1 VWLEIAD
8 REGLLLAALDG
19 AVGRDGQQSW
29 HDCREDAARTPG
41 TDDVAFAHA
50 VVERLAREE
59 RADTTRLYAMGMSL
73 GGMMTYRLALEL
85 TPPLVAFA
93 AMGASMAENS
103 DCAPPGRP
111 VSALIIH
118 GTDDPLVPYEGG
130 EVAPQ
135 RPGGGRTLPI
145 ERVVALWCAVDSIR
159 GAPTETT
166 LPHRSTG
173 GDPTRTTRILY
184 PPGAGGARV
193 EFMRVKGGGHSEP
206 SLTQFFPYPA
216 SRRFGPQSHDFECAE
231 EAWSFFAS
239 LRVPGEAP
247 PR

>member
-1 VWLEIAD
+1 MTPPAGRVRRGDHPIRYSHARACGPVAGSRTIPHIMRSAARAPICRALASTLTAGASLLATAPPAASATVERASITVGEGERHYLLVRPDHAPDGPRPLVLILHGHGGSAAGALGRTGAAAPLGVWLEIAD

-59 RADTTRLYAMGMSL
+59 RADTTRLYAMGMSI

-103 DCAPPGRP
+103 DCAPPSRA
-111 VSALIIH
+111 VS
-118 GTDDPLVPYEGG
+118 
-130 EVAPQ
+130 
-135 RPGGGRTLPI
+135 
-145 ERVVALWCAVDSIR
+145 
-159 GAPTETT
+159 
-166 LPHRSTG
+166 
-173 GDPTRTTRILY
+173 
-184 PPGAGGARV
+184 
-193 EFMRVKGGGHSEP
+193 
-206 SLTQFFPYPA
+206 
-216 SRRFGPQSHDFECAE
+216 
-231 EAWSFFAS
+231 
-239 LRVPGEAP
+239 
-247 PR
+247 